1 MANKKESNAKNTKNE
16 EPASDYESDIGDY
29 ESEFEY
35 GFDEEYGGQEERNDG
50 ESDSEYFDEDAESAD
65 EEIVLSEDETEFVTT
80 EKKKAG
86 SKKPAAKSPNNDS
99 EPMKSSPKS
108 KPSSKKS
115 KQEESDDE
123 IRPKSAVESEL
134 ESKLE
139 SEFNKMRADSTPPT
153 MVFDNIDTNSDAYKQ
168 KIREKKVIN
177 DTWTKGKLVQL
188 AGAFYDQFTSGVI
201 PHVLMPSRTKRNLEY
216 SDSSEVWVY
225 GDIESE
231 RSAKTVKGAHQLLKT
246 VYVSDFVVSEHL
258 KNNRGSTLREL
269 YYISEGWGP
278 AKFGAQT
285 ESDRLI
291 EDLEII
297 TGAQREFF
305 HIRPEEDG
313 ATMYGPIQIREETK
327 RGSRDIHCQQD
338 IGEGGYQIP
347 FNVENIEF
355 IRHDASMV
363 IAVETGGMYARLIEN
378 GFDEK
383 YNAILVH
390 LKGQPARSTRRIIR
404 RMNMELG
411 LPVAVFTDGDPWSY
425 RIFSSIAYGAIKS
438 AHLSEFMA
446 TPDAKFLGVQPS
458 DIVEYELATDKLTEQ
473 DIAALR
479 SELTDPRFESK
490 YWKEQIN
497 LQLEINKKAEQQ
509 AFAGKGLDF
518 VTETYLPDRLRDM
531 GIL

>member
-1 MANKKESNAKNTKNE
+1 MVRKNTKKETE
-16 EPASDYESDIGDY
+16 EFREEMEEETGKETSKTESSDFDDSGFDDYEA
-29 ESEFEY
+29 EFEASY
-35 GFDEEYGGQEERNDG
+35 DDDYTNDYDNETEEVSSYKAAKTESYTGDEAEDEFGSDEDEEFLEPEADL
-50 ESDSEYFDEDAESAD
+50 FDASGRLKNKAD
-65 EEIVLSEDETEFVTT
+65 KD
-80 EKKKAG
+80 
-86 SKKPAAKSPNNDS
+86 PAPLK
-99 EPMKSSPKS
+99 
-108 KPSSKKS
+108 
-115 KQEESDDE
+115 
-123 IRPKSAVESEL
+123 
-134 ESKLE
+134 KLE
-139 SEFNKMRADSTPPT
+139 AEYADKTS
-153 MVFDNIDTNSDAYKQ
+153 AEYKQ
-168 KIREKKVIN
+168 KVIDKKIEN
-177 DTWTKGKLVQL
+177 DNWTTRKLVGL
-188 AGAFYDQFTSGVI
+188 AETFYDQFQNGSV
-201 PHVLMPSRTKRNLEY
+201 PHVLMPSRTKKNLAY
-216 SDSSEVWVY
+216 SDESEVWVY

-231 RSAKTVKGAHQLLKT
+231 RSAKTVKGAHQLLRT
-246 VYVSDFVVSEHL
+246 VSVSDFVVSEHL
-258 KNNRGSTLREL
+258 KNSRSSTLREL
-269 YYISEGWGP
+269 YYISEGWGA
-278 AKFGAQT
+278 AKFHAQS

-313 ATMYGPIQIREETK
+313 ATMYGPILIREETK

-355 IRHDASMV
+355 LKHDASMI

-404 RMNMELG
+404 RMNTELG
-411 LPVAVFTDGDPWSY
+411 IPATVFTDGDPWSY

-438 AHLSEFMA
+438 AHLSEYMA
-446 TPDAKFLGVQPS
+446 TPDAKFIGVQPS
-458 DIVEYELATDKLTEQ
+458 DIVEYELATDKLSEQ

-479 SELTDPRFESK
+479 SELSDPRFESD

-497 LQLEINKKAEQQ
+497 LQLKIGKKAEQQ

-518 VTETYLPDRLRDM
+518 VTETYLPNRLKDL
-531 GIL
+531 GII